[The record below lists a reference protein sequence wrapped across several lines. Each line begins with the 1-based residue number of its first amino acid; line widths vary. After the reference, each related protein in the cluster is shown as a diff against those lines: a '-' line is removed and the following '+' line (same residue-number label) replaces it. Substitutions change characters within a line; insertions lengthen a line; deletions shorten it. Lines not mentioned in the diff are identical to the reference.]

1 MSRKFRNRRRQIGKL
16 GLRTILV
23 ASLIGAAGILTAS
36 LFLITYF
43 REEKTIA
50 ATDPMVVSEIVVLQ
64 NNSPLLKGS
73 QMQLMVGVKVKVKGN
88 SNKLKVVSFE
98 FSSQGTTKPVNETVH
113 NARLWYTGKQDYF
126 TPIRQLN
133 AAFPS
138 IPEDVYELNA
148 GTILNEGDNYFWLTY
163 DIAPNRSGKMLTAEA
178 DLVSVNIGTLNYH
191 PDRVSLGGSKSI
203 INNIPYFSTGN
214 GDIASVNSW
223 NSSRDGSGSR
233 PVSFNEPGATFF
245 IQSGHVM
252 TNSVS
257 GCIPAL
263 IVERNGV
270 LRSAS
275 DIKSDYVDVQGGGT
289 YIQEKSFSDFSK
301 LKQFTIR
308 NNGNYLH
315 GNGGA
320 LPGKDKNFEPH
331 STTILNNYSDTTFLN
346 SVVWGNLIVDVKN
359 APPSDLGKCL
369 RRIKGNLEIRAT
381 GSTGYLYTSQNDT
394 IEVYGNF
401 SMMGGRLI
409 LAPAGNNTTL
419 SVEGQFI
426 LDKGWLSDHLPGKNN
441 KGSALFVPGSLML
454 LRSGTFHLKGLGSK
468 LVFMSPNTTWNQSG
482 ADVILPDIIITPNA
496 TLNLNGEK
504 MGMLGDKKQ
513 FVVKGDATL
522 NTCNTIITGPGKFI
536 LEDFAT
542 ISTENG
548 EGFNSSLTNGAI
560 QTGSVH
566 FSSSANYMYKGSHTP
581 QTTGVF
587 LTHPN
592 EGCVNN
598 LVVAKSRISDVVI
611 LQQPFIINGRLNQQR
626 GNINKNS
633 FSLQFEEKRKAV
645 TAARGF

>member
-23 ASLIGAAGILTAS
+23 ASLIGATGILTAS
-36 LFLITYF
+36 LFLISYF
-43 REEKTIA
+43 REESSMA
-50 ATDPMVVSEIVVLQ
+50 ATDPMVVSEIVIIQ
-64 NNSPLLKGS
+64 NNAPLFKGS

-98 FSSQGTTKPVNETVH
+98 FSSQGTSRPINETVH
-113 NARLWYTGKQDYF
+113 NARLWNTGKQDFF

-133 AAFPS
+133 ASFPS
-138 IPEDVYELNA
+138 IPEDIYNLNA

-163 DIAPNRSGKMLTAEA
+163 DIAPNRAGNHLTAEA
-178 DLVSVNIGTLNYH
+178 DLVSVNIGTLKYN

-203 INNIPYFSTGN
+203 INNIPYFSMGN
-214 GDIASVNSW
+214 GDISSLNSW
-223 NSSRDGSGSR
+223 NSSRDGSGTR
-233 PVSFNEPGATFF
+233 PASFNEAGATFF

-257 GCIPAL
+257 GCIPA
-263 IVERNGV
+263 IIIERNGV
-270 LRSAS
+270 LRSGS
-275 DIKSDYVDVQGGGT
+275 DVKSDYLDVQSGGT

-315 GNGGA
+315 SNEGA

-331 STTILNNYSDTTFLN
+331 STTTLNNYSDSTFKN

-359 APPSDLGKCL
+359 AVPSDLGRCL
-369 RRIKGNLEIRAT
+369 RKIKGNLEIRAT
-381 GSTGYLYTSQNDT
+381 GTSGYLYTSQSDT

-409 LAPAGNNTTL
+409 LAPAGNTTTL

-426 LDKGWLSDHLPGKNN
+426 LDKGYLSDHLPGKNN

-454 LRSGTFHLKGLGSK
+454 IRSGTFYLKGNNSQ
-468 LVFMSPNTTWNQSG
+468 LVFTASNTTWNQSG
-482 ADVILPDIIITPNA
+482 GDVLLPDITIASGA
-496 TLNLNGEK
+496 TLNLIGDK
-504 MGMLGDKKQ
+504 MGVLGDKKH
-513 FVVKGDATL
+513 FIVKGDAVL
-522 NTCNTIITGPGKFI
+522 HTCNTIISGAGKFI
-536 LEDFAT
+536 LEDFGT
-542 ISTENG
+542 LSTENS
-548 EGFNSSLTNGAI
+548 EGINSSLLKGAI
-560 QTGSVH
+560 QTGSVY

-592 EGCVNN
+592 EGRVNN
-598 LVVAKSRISDVVI
+598 LVISKSRISDVVI
-611 LQQPFIINGRLNQQR
+611 LQQPIIINGRLDQQR

-633 FSLQFEEKRKAV
+633 FSLQFEEKRKTV